1 MGVVI
6 WKKQNAYF
14 GTLVGKTSLDIA
26 VENYA
31 RSGSPEDLERLKA
44 QAALRPRQGP
54 SEMTPRDIVLN
65 RVIETGGC
73 LRELTMLRAL
83 VKSKPLLND
92 RIKCNDEG
100 TLIRLKA

>member
-6 WKKQNAYF
+6 WKKQAAYF
-14 GTLVGKTSLDIA
+14 GTLVGKTSLDLA
-26 VENYA
+26 VEDYA
-31 RSGSPEDLERLKA
+31 RSGSPEDLEKLQKLS
-44 QAALRPRQGP
+44 ALRRQQGP

-83 VKSKPLLND
+83 VKSKRHVPQP
-92 RIKCNDEG
+92 
-100 TLIRLKA
+100 

>member
-6 WKKQNAYF
+6 WKKQHTYF

-31 RSGSPEDLERLKA
+31 RSGSPEDLEKLEA
-44 QAALRPRQGP
+44 QAALRRQQGA
-54 SEMTPRDIVLN
+54 SEMTPRDIVLK
-65 RVIETGGC
+65 RVIETNGC

-83 VKSKPLLND
+83 VKSKRHVPQP
-92 RIKCNDEG
+92 
-100 TLIRLKA
+100 

>member
-6 WKKQNAYF
+6 WKKQHAYF

-31 RSGSPEDLERLKA
+31 CSGERHDFDRLVA
-44 QAALRPRQGP
+44 QAALRRQKEP
-54 SEMTPRDIVLN
+54 SEMTPRDIVVR

-73 LRELTMLRAL
+73 MRELAMLRAL
-83 VKSKPLLND
+83 VRAKRPFTQDDFRRGAEAKLA
-92 RIKCNDEG
+92 RG
-100 TLIRLKA
+100 